1 MHLINITFSL
11 QAVKLG
17 TITAEGKADV
27 YSYAEDNMVN
37 DPQLQK
43 HLVRFFYTQP
53 LMYDVWQLDASKLSE
68 DLKSRLVCKWSGF

>member
-43 HLVRFFYTQP
+43 HLVRFFWNGSHAIS
-53 LMYDVWQLDASKLSE
+53 L
-68 DLKSRLVCKWSGF
+68 

>member
-1 MHLINITFSL
+1 MHLLNINFSA

-43 HLVRFFYTQP
+43 HLVKYCFTLNPWCMMFG
-53 LMYDVWQLDASKLSE
+53 S
-68 DLKSRLVCKWSGF
+68 